1 MNQISISVILP
12 TYREKDSIREIA
24 IGFQSNPHV
33 KEVLVIDNNSEAGTV
48 ERIKDLDVSV
58 VTEKRQGYGAAIRRG
73 ILESKNEYILI
84 CEPDGTFDPTD
95 LSKFLAYID
104 ECDLV
109 IGTRTVT
116 TFVWSGANMGLFL
129 RWGNWFVA
137 KLTEVLFNTEYLS
150 DVGCTYR
157 LAKREKLIKALD
169 KCRSYD
175 SKFGF
180 ELMLE
185 SIILKQRIIQIPVK
199 YLPRVGSSSVTGSKL
214 SAFALG
220 MQMIGLL
227 IKRRI
232 QTIVN

>member
-1 MNQISISVILP
+1 MKKYRISVILP
-12 TYREKDSIREIA
+12 TYREKDSIREVV
-24 IGFQSNPHV
+24 IGFKSNLNV
-33 KEVLVIDNNSEAGTV
+33 EEVLIVDNNAEPGTSDQV
-48 ERIKDLDVSV
+48 RDLDVSII
-58 VTEKRQGYGAAIRRG
+58 TENRQGYGAAIRKG
-73 ILESKNEYILI
+73 ISESKCEYVLI
-84 CEPDGTFDPTD
+84 CEPDGTFDPLD
-95 LSKFLAYID
+95 INKFLAYID

-137 KLTEVLFNTEYLS
+137 KLTEALFNTEYLS

-157 LAKREKLIKALD
+157 LAKRKKLLEALEKCKA
-169 KCRSYD
+169 YD

-199 YLPRVGSSSVTGSKL
+199 YLPRVGSSSVTGSRLK
-214 SAFALG
+214 AFALG
-220 MQMIGLL
+220 MKMIGLL
-227 IKRRI
+227 LKRRI
-232 QTIVN
+232 QTIVS

>member
-1 MNQISISVILP
+1 MSNAIISVVLP
-12 TYREKDSIREIA
+12 TYREKDSIRNIA
-24 IGFQSNPHV
+24 VGFKSHPQV
-33 KEVLVIDNNSEAGTV
+33 AEVLIIDNNSEIGTV
-48 ERIKDLDVSV
+48 EQIKDLG
-58 VTEKRQGYGAAIRRG
+58 VTVITESRQGYGSAIRRG
-73 ILESKNEYILI
+73 ILESKSEYVLI
-84 CEPDGTFDPTD
+84 CEPDGTFDPSD
-95 LSKFLAYID
+95 LSKFLAYIE

-157 LAKREKLIKALD
+157 LAKREKLLAALNN
-169 KCRSYD
+169 CRSFD

-185 SIILKQRIIQIPVK
+185 SIILNQRVIQIPVK
-199 YLPRVGSSSVTGSKL
+199 YLPRVGDSSVTGSKL
-214 SAFALG
+214 KAFALG
-220 MQMIGLL
+220 MQMISLL
-227 IKRRI
+227 FKRRI
-232 QTIVN
+232 QTIVS